1 MERVGHHLPH
11 SRKNTMQIDWLHNP
25 LDSTIADQP
34 HYGHEAGD
42 KALCAIS
49 EAIQNSLR
57 EYDLCGRWGGEEF
70 LILLPDTPETHAWQV
85 IERIRGNIKEMKL
98 QLRENDIP
106 DLSASL
112 GLTLYRDGETF
123 SDTINRAD
131 HALLEAKANGR
142 NRTVCHM

>member
-1 MERVGHHLPH
+1 MA
-11 SRKNTMQIDWLHNP
+11 I
-25 LDSTIADQP
+25 LDVDRFKSIND